1 MNKPFLNIL
10 VISCLIFLPPKA
22 FSIENNNGQTY
33 DSLLEKLNKLS
44 KLPEADR
51 DGVKWKLQYES
62 LFKEFQSKLLEKKN
76 NTSANKI
83 NKKISDDADWHINL
97 GKSYFELKQYQE
109 AIDSYKAAIRIKPV
123 SAHAHGA
130 LGASYYQLKQYQ
142 EAIAALKE
150 SIRITDNAHAHV
162 ILGGSYFEL
171 RQYQEA
177 IDSYKE
183 AIRIKPDHADAHYN
197 LGLAYYGLKQY
208 QEAIAALKEA
218 IRVNP
223 DYDVAHTILRK
234 LLNEN
239 QDRLANEKLARE
251 RRLNENQDKLANERL
266 AREQLLLE
274 EERKKHQTL
283 KKFKEAEKLA
293 QERKRLEEERNKLE
307 VLIRKKEIQERQKRE
322 ALRIDEKKRK
332 EQSRVQRAYSGTGFL
347 FSSKNYVIT
356 NWHVISGTNKITV
369 KFLNGEKIKAEVALK
384 DPQNDIAFLKLE
396 RQPQLPP
403 SDLKIGDSSRIK
415 ISDEVFTIGYPAYWL
430 LGENPKY
437 TRGEVNALSGI
448 KDDPRVFQI
457 SVQIQPGNSG
467 GPLFNSRGEVIGIT
481 QATLDPKLAIESFG
495 TLPQNVNYAIKS
507 NYISALLPMLPETL
521 IASRGIL
528 VVPTEPENTLSHF
541 IEKAKK
547 NIVLIEAKE

>member
-123 SAHAHGA
+123 SAHAYGS
-130 LGASYYQLKQYQ
+130 LGASYFELKQYQKAIAALKESIRIKPDFALAHALLGESYYQLKQYQ

-150 SIRITDNAHAHV
+150 
-162 ILGGSYFEL
+162 
-171 RQYQEA
+171 
-177 IDSYKE
+177 
-183 AIRIKPDHADAHYN
+183 AIRI
-197 LGLAYYGLKQY
+197 
-208 QEAIAALKEA
+208 
-218 IRVNP
+218 NP
-223 DYDVAHTILRK
+223 DYDVAHTVLGEIYYQLKQYQDAIAGLKEAIRINPDNSTARK

-239 QDRLANEKLARE
+239 QDRLANERLARE
-251 RRLNENQDKLANERL
+251 KRLNENQDKLANERL

>member
-10 VISCLIFLPPKA
+10 VISCLIFLPSKA

-44 KLPEADR
+44 KLPAANR

-62 LFKEFQSKLLEKKN
+62 LFKEFQSELLKKKN
-76 NTSANKI
+76 NTSANKF

-109 AIDSYKAAIRIKPV
+109 AIDSYKAAIWIKPDYAV
-123 SAHAHGA
+123 AHVLVGE
-130 LGASYYQLKQYQ
+130 SYYHLKKYQ

-150 SIRITDNAHAHV
+150 AIRINPDNDDAPSVLGEFFSINPDYDVAHAL
-162 ILGGSYFEL
+162 LGKSYFE
-171 RQYQEA
+171 
-177 IDSYKE
+177 
-183 AIRIKPDHADAHYN
+183 
-197 LGLAYYGLKQY
+197 LKQY

-218 IRVNP
+218 IRINP
-223 DYDVAHTILRK
+223 DNSTARK

-239 QDRLANEKLARE
+239 QDRLANK
-251 RRLNENQDKLANERL
+251 RLD
-266 AREQLLLE
+266 REQLLLE

-293 QERKRLEEERNKLE
+293 NERKILEEERNRLE
-307 VLIRKKEIQERQKRE
+307 ALIRKKEIQERQKRE
-322 ALRIDEKKRK
+322 ALRIDENKRK
-332 EQSRVQRAYSGTGFL
+332 EQSRIQRAYSGTGFI
-347 FSSKNYVIT
+347 FSSKDYVIT
-356 NWHVISGTNKITV
+356 NWHVLRGTNKITV
-369 KFLNGEKIKAEVALK
+369 KFFNGEKIKAEVALK
-384 DPQNDIAFLKLE
+384 DTQNDIAFLKLE

-403 SDLKIGDSSRIK
+403 SDLKIGDSSRVK

-481 QATLDPKLAIESFG
+481 QATLDPIVAVGSFG

-507 NYISALLPMLPETL
+507 SYISALLPMLPETL
-521 IASRGIL
+521 IASRGIK
-528 VVPTEPENTLSHF
+528 VVPSEPENTLSNF
-541 IEKAKK
+541 IEKAQK